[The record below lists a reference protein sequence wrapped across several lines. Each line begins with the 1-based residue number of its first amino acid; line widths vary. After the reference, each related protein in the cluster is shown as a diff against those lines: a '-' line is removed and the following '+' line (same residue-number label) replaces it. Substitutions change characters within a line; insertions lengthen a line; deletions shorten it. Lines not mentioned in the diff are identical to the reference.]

1 MLKVSIITVCF
12 NAADTIESTIASV
25 LNQSYKNIQYI
36 IIDGKSTDNTMDVV
50 NKFTNKISKVLS
62 EVDNGLFEAINKGI
76 ALSDGDVVGI
86 LNADDIF
93 YNDSIIETIVKK
105 FNDNTPAM
113 SLIGD
118 VAFINN
124 SKEITRHYSSKNWTP
139 FFLRFGVMPPHP
151 SFYCRRELFLKY
163 GNYRTDFKIAA
174 DFELLLRFL
183 LINKVNYK
191 YINEIFVLMNPG
203 GLSTK
208 NWYSQQTITKEI
220 KKACQLN
227 DIYTNYVFI
236 SFRYVLKAIQF
247 FPSIKFFKR

>member
-12 NAADTIESTIASV
+12 NAADTIEYTINSV

-50 NKFTNKISKVLS
+50 NKFTTMISKVVS
-62 EVDNGLFEAINKGI
+62 EVDNGLYDAINKGI

-93 YNDSIIETIVKK
+93 YSDSIIETIVKK
-105 FNDNTPAM
+105 FNDKTPTM

-124 SKEITRHYSSKNWTP
+124 SNEITRHYSSKNWAP

-183 LINKVNYK
+183 LINKVNYE

-208 NWYSQQTITKEI
+208 NWFSQQTITKEI
-220 KKACQLN
+220 TKSCELN
-227 DIYTNYVFI
+227 GIYTNSFFV
-236 SFRYVLKAIQF
+236 SFRYVFKAIQF
-247 FPSIKFFKR
+247 FPSLKFLK